1 MSYLSRMGVAILAV
15 ASILGGLLASPSVVA
30 DTTTVTPRGEYSQ
43 IDTRLADETIGILA
57 RGSAS
62 AEERQAIIAKIKANP
77 ENYAPP
83 VFYLLSQALF
93 TEGEK
98 DLAAFW
104 FYAGQLRARIDAN
117 ICADRSARQAVAALN
132 ENFGT
137 PINQYAFQD
146 IPRLEALIPKVVEWE
161 RRTPYNYDRRWINLS
176 GMGAITSGFRD
187 PNEDSPQAPLSHP
200 KDQWNEIAEMTRTG
214 YLSDFKEML
223 NEIKSQK

>member
-15 ASILGGLLASPSVVA
+15 ASILGGLLASPTVVA
-30 DTTTVTPRGEYSQ
+30 DTTTVTPRGEYAQ
-43 IDTRLADETIGILA
+43 IDTRLADETIRVLT
-57 RGSAS
+57 RGS
-62 AEERQAIIAKIKANP
+62 AEERHAITAKIKANP

-83 VFYLLSQALF
+83 VFYLLSHVLF

-98 DLAAFW
+98 ELAAFW
-104 FYAGQLRARIDAN
+104 FYAGQLRARVDAN
-117 ICADRSARQAVAALN
+117 ICADQSARQAVAVLN

-161 RRTPYNYDRRWINLS
+161 RRTPYNYDRRWINLT
-176 GMGAITSGFRD
+176 GMGAIMSGISE

-200 KDQWNEIAEMTRTG
+200 KEKWDEIAEITRTG
-214 YLSDFKEML
+214 YLSGFKAAL
-223 NEIKSQK
+223 NEIKNQE